1 MKVLVKG
8 QLVEYSDKGNGRVIV
23 LLHGWGSSLKSFTD
37 LSKHLESNYR
47 VVSLD
52 FPGFGGSPQPLQDW
66 GVGEYSDFVHDFLE
80 KLKINK
86 PYVLAGHSF
95 GGRVIIKG
103 IHAGALSSEKVV
115 LIDSAGVRPSDNARK
130 LIFKFIAKSGKA
142 ITSLPVLK
150 LLRPALRNKLYAT
163 AGSTDYLDSGTMKNI
178 FVKTIDEDLLPFVS
192 SIKQPTLLIWGEKDQ
207 ITPLSEAESLLGQLA
222 DARISIIP
230 GAGHYSYVD
239 NSPAFIKAMDEFI
252 I

>member
-1 MKVLVKG
+1 
-8 QLVEYSDKGNGRVIV
+8 
-23 LLHGWGSSLKSFTD
+23 
-37 LSKHLESNYR
+37 
-47 VVSLD
+47 
-52 FPGFGGSPQPLQDW
+52 
-66 GVGEYSDFVHDFLE
+66 
-80 KLKINK
+80 
-86 PYVLAGHSF
+86 
-95 GGRVIIKG
+95 
-103 IHAGALSSEKVV
+103 
-115 LIDSAGVRPSDNARK
+115 
-130 LIFKFIAKSGKA
+130 
-142 ITSLPVLK
+142 LK